1 MAYEAVVA
9 ALSDPARRVVFE
21 RLLNAPRPVTAIA
34 KGEQDQLVEIRSTAE
49 ERGTRVELTHSRW
62 EKLGDAATSLRERHE
77 RGSGTLFESHFV
89 ESANSS
95 AT

>member
-21 RLLNAPRPVTAIA
+21 RLLNAPRRVTDPLHGRRARHQGRA
-34 KGEQDQLVEIRSTAE
+34 DPFARK
-49 ERGTRVELTHSRW
+49 
-62 EKLGDAATSLRERHE
+62 KLGDAATSLRERYE
-77 RGSGTLFESHFV
+77 RGSGTVFEHHFV

>member
-21 RLLNAPRPVTAIA
+21 RLLNAPR
-34 KGEQDQLVEIRSTAE
+34 LVEIRFTAK
-49 ERGTRVELTHSRW
+49 ERGTRVELTHLRW
-62 EKLGDAATSLRERHE
+62 EKLGDAATSLRERYE
-77 RGSGTLFESHFV
+77 RGSGTVFEHHFV